1 MRSAWL
7 FLNLKDNIR
16 SIRSNNC
23 ANLCIFYEVTK
34 QGVFLREIVVFII
47 EGTAGS

>member
-7 FLNLKDNIR
+7 FLNLKDN
-16 SIRSNNC
+16 IRSNNC